1 MPPGKSW
8 TMEDFHLDPSRP
20 LYEQFTEQIRTM
32 IAKGELEPGTRLP
45 SVRETASSLR
55 VNPTTVMKT
64 YQELERQA
72 LLVTF
77 RGQGTFVTREE
88 EAIARSRRQLARA
101 AVNQLT
107 ETAKSLGLT
116 PEQLWA
122 LALEE

>member
-1 MPPGKSW
+1 
-8 TMEDFHLDPSRP
+8 MEDFHLDPSRP

-101 AVNQLT
+101 AVKQLT